1 MCINKLLYII
11 FPLLIGSSP
20 IHAQNKQAGIS
31 IDSSVDSTSI
41 PTIEAS
47 TAPES
52 SKWTRQLHVKTNAI
66 GLGLG
71 IANLAVEADICQHL
85 SFTLPVYYSAWD
97 YFQTT
102 IKFRTLGIQ
111 PEVRYWFRPDNEGW
125 FVGAHFGMAYY
136 NIAWNRDYR
145 YQDHNRETPA
155 IGGGLAAGYRT
166 HLSKNKKWKMEFS
179 LGSGSY
185 QLHYDKFYNTPVTK
199 EGLMVASSI
208 KKTYWG
214 LDQASIS
221 IAYAFDLMKKGGK
234 R

>member
-102 IKFRTLGIQ
+102 GNTGHR
-111 PEVRYWFRPDNEGW
+111 WW
-125 FVGAHFGMAYY
+125 
-136 NIAWNRDYR
+136 
-145 YQDHNRETPA
+145 
-155 IGGGLAAGYRT
+155 
-166 HLSKNKKWKMEFS
+166 
-179 LGSGSY
+179 LGSRLSHPFKQEQEMEDGI
-185 QLHYDKFYNTPVTK
+185 L
-199 EGLMVASSI
+199 L
-208 KKTYWG
+208 
-214 LDQASIS
+214 
-221 IAYAFDLMKKGGK
+221 